1 MFSMSKPPNTLTDL
15 ELQIMNIVWER
26 DSSTVRDVYE
36 ALGQSRKIAYTT
48 VMTMMRIL
56 EQKGHLKKSSRERA
70 HVYRPTKPK
79 QKIVGAMVRDF
90 LDRVFNGSA
99 EPLLVHLVEEGELS
113 KENLQK
119 VSKMLRKSK

>member
-1 MFSMSKPPNTLTDL
+1 MTRPPNTLTDL
-15 ELQIMNIVWER
+15 ELQIMKIVWDR
-26 DSSTVRDVYE
+26 DASTVRDVYE
-36 ALGQSRKIAYTT
+36 ALCQSRKIAYTT

>member
-1 MFSMSKPPNTLTDL
+1 MTRPPNTLTDL
-15 ELQIMNIVWER
+15 ELQIMKIVWDR

-36 ALGQSRKIAYTT
+36 SLGQSRKIAYTT

-70 HVYRPTKPK
+70 YVYRPTKPK
-79 QKIVGAMVRDF
+79 QKIIGAMVRDF
-90 LDRVFNGSA
+90 LDRVFSGSA